1 MNDELKEKLKFKI
14 AISEMKDKEG
24 IAMEEHKFNWK
35 KLVRIAA
42 CLVIGMTG
50 IAYATNLGNIREKI
64 TNNRGL
70 GQGVETA
77 AKNGYIADTNMD
89 YVEQTTAIKSQE
101 TILDNVDVQVKI
113 DNFLMD
119 DRNISLEF
127 VFLFGENID
136 EYVDFDNIHNV
147 DFSTVGAENLKI
159 IDEENR
165 YVNEGSGWQVFPATI
180 DKEHHRINLMY
191 DIYGSDFPKSK
202 ELHISFSQIV
212 ITEEAEQI
220 KDRKETILTGDWNI
234 DLEVPEIMY
243 NRTNEYYEVVSCDS
257 KDFNIYSSF
266 VNETGFEIGV
276 IVSNTR
282 KSKEEIDKEAKEF
295 HDAYDQKIDEIY
307 KKYGIDE
314 NSSSDDTMKANAE
327 ASKEVNSLFMKLDL
341 DYKVIDT
348 HGEYFKIEKSI
359 SGDYDSNTKYPDTR
373 SYVENS
379 NGERFYCTNSPGR
392 KQDGNYLEGNK
403 WSYYETFDMTKYD
416 CTDKIK
422 VVLYYYGE
430 PVIIELEKVK

>member
-1 MNDELKEKLKFKI
+1 MSDKFKEKLKLNI
-14 AISEMKDKEG
+14 AISEMKNEEM
-24 IAMEEHKFNWK
+24 IAMKNHKFNFK
-35 KLVRIAA
+35 KSLGLVA
-42 CLVIGMTG
+42 CLILGMTG

-70 GQGVETA
+70 GEGIETA
-77 AKNGYIADTNMD
+77 TKNGYIADTNMD
-89 YVEQTTAIKSQE
+89 YIEQTTAIKNQE
-101 TILDNVDVQVKI
+101 IVVDNVDVQVKV

-136 EYVDFDNIHNV
+136 EYVDLDNIKNV
-147 DFSTVGAENLKI
+147 DFNNASSKNLKI
-159 IDEENR
+159 TDEENR
-165 YVNEGSGWQVFPATI
+165 YLNEFSGWQVFPSDI
-180 DKEHHRINLMY
+180 DKENHRINLMY
-191 DIYGSDFPKSK
+191 DIYGDDFPKSK
-202 ELHISFSQIV
+202 ELHISFGQI
-212 ITEEAEQI
+212 ILIEDAERI
-220 KDRKETILTGDWNI
+220 EDRKETILTGEWNI
-234 DLEVPEIMY
+234 DLDVPEIMY
-243 NRTNEYYEVVSCDS
+243 NRTSEYYKVVSCES
-257 KDFNIYSSF
+257 SDFNIYSSF

-295 HDAYDQKIDEIY
+295 HDAYEQKKDEIY

-327 ASKEVNSLFMKLDL
+327 ASKEVKSLFMKLDL
-341 DYKVIDT
+341 DDKVIDT

-430 PVIIELEKVK
+430 PVTIELEKIK